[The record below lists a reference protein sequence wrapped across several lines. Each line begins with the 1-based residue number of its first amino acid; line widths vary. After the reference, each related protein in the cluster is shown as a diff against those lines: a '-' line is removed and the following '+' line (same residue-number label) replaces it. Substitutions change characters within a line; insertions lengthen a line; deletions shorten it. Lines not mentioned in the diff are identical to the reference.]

1 MVRALSEGKL
11 SSYREGTEIAV
22 VQTSL
27 LGEGEGPKQDVSQK
41 LCCFDLSQMLFAS
54 IVHTLTCTDYSWR
67 DPGIK
72 MVPPGPRA

>member
-1 MVRALSEGKL
+1 MQVLLLQEGAQI
-11 SSYREGTEIAV
+11 SG
-22 VQTSL
+22 VQTSHL
-27 LGEGEGPKQDVSQK
+27 PEDEGPKQDLSQK